1 VDRPDSSPPRPV
13 PRQVWNS
20 TGWLVLGRLWGSTCT
35 LVTLYVLSR
44 HLDTSQ
50 FGRFTFYLALFL
62 ILDSFVDLGT
72 GQVTVRWTAPD
83 PGRLRPV
90 LTAARRV
97 RMATAS
103 LGLVAV
109 GLLTWGLDEEGAG
122 WILLAAL
129 YPLTHTL
136 ELTTTVLK
144 NHISWA
150 RVVLVRAIAA
160 TSSLTLVLCA
170 VAGGVSSPAPFLL
183 AVAGGSTLGNVIL
196 HLVSR
201 GYLPPAKPHSKP
213 ESALRLLREAIPI
226 GLAGLCQQTYFWIDN
241 AFVRPICGQEE
252 LGRYNLAVRLMS
264 FGIMAAVYAAMASLP
279 WLTREHNAGR
289 LGPAVARL
297 AAPMFLIGGL
307 ATGTVWGLPEPILG
321 LFGEGASFTSAAPAL
336 RWLMLGGL
344 AVYAGAPLLTAL
356 VASGSSTAV
365 LRIAAIGLFINLLG
379 NSLLVP
385 RMGIEGAALATLVT
399 EAWVVLGA
407 AATLVKMGARPTVP
421 GKAWLWLGGPLGFAL
436 GYGLSLWA
444 RSVLSG

>member
-1 VDRPDSSPPRPV
+1 VDRPDPSPPHAV

-20 TGWLVLGRLWGSTCT
+20 TGWLVLGRVWGSACT
-35 LVTLYVLSR
+35 LTTLYVLSR

-72 GQVTVRWTAPD
+72 GQVTVRWTASD
-83 PGRLRPV
+83 PGRMRSV
-90 LTAARRV
+90 LSAARRV
-97 RMATAS
+97 RLTTAS

-109 GLLTWGLDEEGAG
+109 GFLTWVLDEEGGG

-150 RVVLVRAIAA
+150 RVVMVRSIAAA
-160 TSSLTLVLCA
+160 TSLALVLWA
-170 VAGGVSSPAPFLL
+170 VASGVSTPAPFLL
-183 AVAGGSTLGNVIL
+183 AVAGGSTLGNLLL
-196 HLVSR
+196 HMVSR
-201 GYLPPAKPHSKP
+201 GHLPPATPRSTP
-213 ESALRLLREAIPI
+213 ESARRLLREALPI

-241 AFVRPICGQEE
+241 VFVRPICGQEE

-264 FGIMAAVYAAMASLP
+264 FGIMAAVYAAMAALP
-279 WLTREHNAGR
+279 WLTREHREGR

-307 ATGTVWGLPEPILG
+307 GTGLVWGVPEPILG
-321 LFGEGASFTSAAPAL
+321 LFGEGASFTSAAPSL

-344 AVYAGAPLLTAL
+344 AVYAGAPLLTAV

-365 LRIAAIGLFINLLG
+365 LRIAGIGLVINLIG

-385 RMGIEGAALATLVT
+385 HMGIEGAALATLVT
-399 EAWVVLGA
+399 EVWVVAGA
-407 AATLVKMGARPTVP
+407 ASTLWRMGARPMAP
-421 GKAWLWLGGPLGFAL
+421 RRAWLWLGGPLGFTF

-444 RSVLSG
+444 RSVLGG

>member
-1 VDRPDSSPPRPV
+1 M
-13 PRQVWNS
+13 
-20 TGWLVLGRLWGSTCT
+20 LGRLWGSTCT
-35 LVTLYVLSR
+35 LAALYVLSQ
-44 HLDTSQ
+44 HLDTAQ

-72 GQVTVRWTAPD
+72 GQIAVRRTASD
-83 PGRLRPV
+83 PGRLRSV
-90 LTAARRV
+90 LSAARRV
-97 RMATAS
+97 RLTTAA
-103 LGLVAV
+103 LGLLAV
-109 GLLTWGLDEEGAG
+109 GVLTWALDEEGAG

-150 RVVLVRAIAA
+150 RVVIVRSIASA
-160 TSSLTLVLCA
+160 TSLALVLWA
-170 VAGGVSSPAPFLL
+170 LTSGVSTPAPFLL
-183 AVAGGSTLGNVIL
+183 AIACGSTLGNLLL

-201 GYLPPAKPHSKP
+201 GHLPPPAPQSEP
-213 ESALRLLREAIPI
+213 ESARLLLREALPI

-241 AFVRPICGQEE
+241 VFVRPICGQEE

-279 WLTREHNAGR
+279 WLTREHRAGR

-297 AAPMFLIGGL
+297 AAPMFLLGGL
-307 ATGTVWGLPEPILG
+307 GTGVVWGLPEPILG
-321 LFGEGASFTSAAPAL
+321 LFGEGQSFTSAAPAL

-344 AVYAGAPLLTAL
+344 AVYAGAPLLTAV
-356 VASGSSTAV
+356 VASCSSTAV
-365 LRIAAIGLFINLLG
+365 LRIAATGLVINLLG

-385 RMGIEGAALATLVT
+385 SMGIEGAALATLAT
-399 EAWVVLGA
+399 EIWVVVGA
-407 AATLVKMGARPTVP
+407 ASTLVKAGAGPVVNRR
-421 GKAWLWLGGPLGFAL
+421 AWLWLGGPLGFAL

-444 RSVLSG
+444 RSVLGV